1 MPAVAVRHLVEETSF
16 MAKGGIRQNRKRE
29 GRLIVVSNRVA
40 DPKRDRKAG
49 GLAVAVG
56 ETLEATGG
64 GWFGWSGE
72 VTPDARQSKPTIRL
86 SDGIYIV
93 TIDLTSEELDGF
105 YFGFSNQCLWPILHY
120 RIDLV
125 HFEQD
130 YYDKYRIVN
139 RRFANALAQF
149 LGPNDVIWIH
159 DLHLIPMG
167 AELRRHGAN
176 QPIGFFLH
184 VPFPPPEVVAALPR
198 HHDVFKDMMAY
209 DLLGFQTQ
217 RDTACFRNYAMQEI
231 GAVLQK
237 DGSLQFAGHR
247 TQCGAYPAG
256 IDVESFARL
265 STNAEARKQIDYLR
279 KSIGDRALIVGVD
292 RLDYSKGLVER
303 LTAYGQFLR
312 TYRENRNKVVLM
324 QVTPP
329 SRETLE
335 SYVQIRREL
344 DRLEGDINGEFGEMD
359 WTPVRYIRRAISR
372 SKLAALYRASR
383 VGLVT
388 PLRDGMNLVAKE
400 YVAAQDEN
408 NPGVLILSRF
418 AGAAEAMHQALIV
431 NPHDVEQVAYALQM
445 ALHMPLEERR
455 ERHQALLAT
464 IRKEDVHAWSKAFL
478 ARLANTNSEF
488 AGALPLNTSSQPR
501 RSTKTATTRT
511 A

>member
-1 MPAVAVRHLVEETSF
+1 
-16 MAKGGIRQNRKRE
+16 MAKGGVRQKRVRE

-64 GWFGWSGE
+64 GWFGWSGD
-72 VTPDARQSKPTIRL
+72 VAPNARQTKPTVRL
-86 SDGIYIV
+86 VDGIYIV
-93 TIDLTSEELDGF
+93 TIDLTSEELEGF
-105 YFGFSNQCLWPILHY
+105 YFGFSNQCLWPLLHY
-120 RIDLV
+120 RVDLV
-125 HFEQD
+125 HFEQEF
-130 YYDKYRIVN
+130 YDKYQIVN

-159 DLHLIPMG
+159 DLHLIPMA
-167 AELRRHGAN
+167 AELRQHGCK

-198 HHDVFKDMMAY
+198 HHDLLKGMMAY
-209 DLLGFQTQ
+209 DLIGFQTH
-217 RDTACFRNYAMQEI
+217 RDTACFRNYAVQEL
-231 GAVLQK
+231 GAELHK
-237 DGSLQFAGHR
+237 DGSLQFSGHR
-247 TQCGAYPAG
+247 VECDAFPAG
-256 IDVESFARL
+256 IDVDSFTEL
-265 STNAEARKQIDYLR
+265 STNAQARKQIASLR
-279 KSIGDRALIVGVD
+279 ESTGKRALIVGVD

-303 LTAYGQFLR
+303 LTAYGEFLR
-312 TYRENRNKVVLM
+312 VYEENRNKVVLM

-335 SYVQIRREL
+335 SYAQIRREL

-359 WTPVRYIRRAISR
+359 WTPVRYIRRAVSR

-408 NPGVLILSRF
+408 DPGVLILSRF
-418 AGAAEAMHQALIV
+418 AGAAEAMQDALIV
-431 NPHDVEQVAYALQM
+431 NPYDVEQVAYALQM
-445 ALHMPLEERR
+445 AVHMPLEERR
-455 ERHQALLAT
+455 QRHQALLAT
-464 IRKEDVHAWSKAFL
+464 IKQEDVHAWSRAFL
-478 ARLANTNSEF
+478 ARLAASKPDF
-488 AGALPLNTSSQPR
+488 AAALPLGGAESAGR
-501 RSTKTATTRT
+501 TKPGSKNRGA
-511 A
+511 